1 MEWPRFA
8 VLYGLYWNRRCSDEV
23 LNTVQNLMV
32 KHVEAG
38 DSCDR
43 AIGGTQLRQ
52 VEMLHDELIVVSCGF
67 SCTYPTTPISSHSVL
82 REWNANSTMT
92 RNSRL
97 YTMLSDEDMYRSQ
110 RIYASKNL
118 GICFFLTWTVGSSW
132 PNSYLLLVWLPRKPA
147 AREGCVFCPRV
158 VGVRY
163 GPVWVGGLRRD
174 RCESYCFL
182 HSGSFDSLQ
191 PF

>member
-1 MEWPRFA
+1 M
-8 VLYGLYWNRRCSDEV
+8 L
-23 LNTVQNLMV
+23 

-67 SCTYPTTPISSHSVL
+67 SCTYPTPISSRSVL

-110 RIYASKNL
+110 KLYLQESGNM
-118 GICFFLTWTVGSSW
+118 FFLTWTVGSSW
-132 PNSYLLLVWLPRKPA
+132 PNSYPLLVWLSRKPA
-147 AREGCVFCPRV
+147 AREGCVFLPPGGGCQIWS
-158 VGVRY
+158 GVS
-163 GPVWVGGLRRD
+163 GWSVTWQVWVLL
-174 RCESYCFL
+174 FL
-182 HSGSFDSLQ
+182 TFWLVPLFATILKFCWCQLQLASL
-191 PF
+191 PLLW

>member
-1 MEWPRFA
+1 
-8 VLYGLYWNRRCSDEV
+8 
-23 LNTVQNLMV
+23 MV

-118 GICFFLTWTVGSSW
+118 GIFFFDLDSWFKLAQFIPSTGMASKKTCCAWRVCFLPPGGGCQIWSGVSGWSVTWQVWVLLFLTFWLVRLFATILKFCWCQLQLASL
-132 PNSYLLLVWLPRKPA
+132 PLLW
-147 AREGCVFCPRV
+147 
-158 VGVRY
+158 
-163 GPVWVGGLRRD
+163 
-174 RCESYCFL
+174 
-182 HSGSFDSLQ
+182 
-191 PF
+191 